1 MFAFFESRIRPTL
14 VPGTPPPPDLL
25 AFYWHFVRQ
34 TRGLYAAMFVT
45 GIVVAMIDT
54 AIPVFIG
61 RLVAL
66 MPSLARCRRTTCSFC
81 ASTSPG

>member
-14 VPGTPPPPDLL
+14 IPGTPPPPGLL

-45 GIVVAMIDT
+45 GL
-54 AIPVFIG
+54 
-61 RLVAL
+61 LVAGSTPRS
-66 MPSLARCRRTTCSFC
+66 PSSSA
-81 ASTSPG
+81 ASSR